1 MLNTLRLPSFQLNT
15 LQWAL
20 CVSLGLHAVLLTV
33 RFVAPEAFERAFKDT
48 PLEVIL
54 VNARSEDKDDL
65 RDEEAQAIAQSKLAG
80 GGELEAGRATSPLP
94 ATQIDLQGDTLD
106 QETSQQLQ
114 RLQAQQNLLLA
125 QVRDQLASLPAPA
138 PQSNAAG
145 TASTAQEEKRRLLL
159 KQLAE
164 IERRIQQDNAR
175 PRKHYIGPATREA
188 AYAQYYDRLRRAIEA
203 KGTAN
208 FPNIGGRKIYG
219 ELTMAL
225 TVDTQGR
232 IVSAEVAQSSGNREL
247 DRRAEAI
254 AQSASPF
261 GSFTPAMR
269 KQADQI
275 VVVSRFHFARDA
287 TLQTQVSTAPAR

>member
-1 MLNTLRLPSFQLNT
+1 MRLPTFQLNT

-20 CVSLGLHAVLLTV
+20 GVSLGLHAVLLTV
-33 RFVAPEAFERAFKDT
+33 RFVAPEALERAFRDT

-54 VNARSEDKDDL
+54 VNARSEEDAL
-65 RDEEAQAIAQSKLAG
+65 RDEDAKAIAQSRLAG
-80 GGELEAGRATSPLP
+80 GGELETGRATSPLP

-106 QETSQQLQ
+106 QETHEQLQ
-114 RLQAQQNLLLA
+114 RLLEQQNLLLA
-125 QVRDQLASLPAPA
+125 QVRAQLARLPAPA
-138 PQSNAAG
+138 PQSDTAG
-145 TASTAQEEKRRLLL
+145 QATTAQEEKRRLLL

-164 IERRIQQDNAR
+164 IERRIQQDSAR

-208 FPNIGGRKIYG
+208 FPNVGGRKLYG

-225 TVDTQGR
+225 TVDAQGR

-247 DRRAEAI
+247 DRRAQAI
-254 AQSASPF
+254 AQAASPF
-261 GSFTPAMR
+261 GPFTPAMR

-275 VVVSRFHFARDA
+275 VVVSRFHFAHNA
-287 TLQTQVSTAPAR
+287 TLQTQVSNAPAP

>member
-1 MLNTLRLPSFQLNT
+1 MRLPTFQLNT

-20 CVSLGLHAVLLTV
+20 GVSLGLHAVLLTV
-33 RFVAPEAFERAFKDT
+33 RFVAPEAFDRAFRDT

-54 VNARSEDKDDL
+54 VNARSEEDDA
-65 RDEEAQAIAQSKLAG
+65 RDEDAQAIAQSKLAG
-80 GGELEAGRATSPLP
+80 GGELETGRATSPLP

-106 QETSQQLQ
+106 QETSEQLQ

-125 QVRDQLASLPAPA
+125 QVRAQLASLPAPA
-138 PQSNAAG
+138 PQSEAAG
-145 TASTAQEEKRRLLL
+145 SANTAQEEKRRLLL

-164 IERRIQQDNAR
+164 IERRIQQDSAR

-208 FPNIGGRKIYG
+208 FPNVNGRKLYG

-232 IVSAEVAQSSGNREL
+232 IVSAEVAQSSGDREL
-247 DRRAEAI
+247 DRRAQAI
-254 AQSASPF
+254 AQAASPF

-275 VVVSRFHFARDA
+275 VVVSRFRFAHDA
-287 TLQTQVSTAPAR
+287 TLQTQVSNAPAR

>member
-1 MLNTLRLPSFQLNT
+1 MRLPTFQLNT

-20 CVSLGLHAVLLTV
+20 GVSLGLHAVLLTV
-33 RFVAPEAFERAFKDT
+33 RFVAPEAFDRAFRDT

-54 VNARSEDKDDL
+54 VNARSEEEDT
-65 RDEEAQAIAQSKLAG
+65 RDEDAKAIAQSKLAG

-106 QETSQQLQ
+106 QETSEQLQ

-125 QVRDQLASLPAPA
+125 QVRAQLASLPAPA
-138 PQSNAAG
+138 PQSDAAG
-145 TASTAQEEKRRLLL
+145 NANTAQEEKRRLLL

-164 IERRIQQDNAR
+164 IERRIQQDSAR

-208 FPNIGGRKIYG
+208 FPNVNGRKLYG

-225 TVDTQGR
+225 TVDAQGR
-232 IVSAEVAQSSGNREL
+232 IVSAEVAQSSGDREL
-247 DRRAEAI
+247 DRRAQAV
-254 AQSASPF
+254 AQAASPF
-261 GSFTPAMR
+261 GTFTPAMR

-275 VVVSRFHFARDA
+275 VVVSRFRFAHDA
-287 TLQTQVSTAPAR
+287 TLQTQVSNAPVR

>member
-1 MLNTLRLPSFQLNT
+1 MRLPTFQLNT

-20 CVSLGLHAVLLTV
+20 GVSLGLHAVLLTV
-33 RFVAPEAFERAFKDT
+33 RFVAPEAFDRAFRDT

-54 VNARSEDKDDL
+54 VNARSEEEDTP
-65 RDEEAQAIAQSKLAG
+65 DEDAKAIAQSKLAG

-106 QETSQQLQ
+106 QETSEQLQ

-125 QVRDQLASLPAPA
+125 QVRAQLASLPAPA
-138 PQSNAAG
+138 PQSEAAG
-145 TASTAQEEKRRLLL
+145 KANTAQEEKRRLLL

-164 IERRIQQDNAR
+164 IERRIQQDSAR

-208 FPNIGGRKIYG
+208 FPNVNGRKLYG

-225 TVDTQGR
+225 TVDAQGR
-232 IVSAEVAQSSGNREL
+232 IVSAEVAQSSSDREL
-247 DRRAEAI
+247 DRRALAI
-254 AQSASPF
+254 AQAASPF
-261 GSFTPAMR
+261 GAFTPAMR

-275 VVVSRFHFARDA
+275 VVVSRFRFAHDA
-287 TLQTQVSTAPAR
+287 TLQTQVSNAPAR

>member
-1 MLNTLRLPSFQLNT
+1 MRLPTFQLNT

-20 CVSLGLHAVLLTV
+20 GVSLGLHAVLLTV
-33 RFVAPEAFERAFKDT
+33 RFVAPEAFERAFRDT

-54 VNARSEDKDDL
+54 VNARSEEEDV
-65 RDEEAQAIAQSKLAG
+65 RDEEAKAIAQSKLAG

-106 QETSQQLQ
+106 QETSEQLQ

-125 QVRDQLASLPAPA
+125 QVRAQLASLPAPS
-138 PQSNAAG
+138 PQSDAAG
-145 TASTAQEEKRRLLL
+145 NANTAQEEKRRLLL

-164 IERRIQQDNAR
+164 IERRIQQDSAR

-208 FPNIGGRKIYG
+208 FPNVAGRQLYG

-225 TVDTQGR
+225 TVDAQGR
-232 IVSAEVAQSSGNREL
+232 IVSAEVAQGSGNREL
-247 DRRAEAI
+247 DRRAQAI
-254 AQSASPF
+254 AQAASPF
-261 GSFTPAMR
+261 GAFTPAMR

-275 VVVSRFHFARDA
+275 VVVSRFHFAHDA
-287 TLQTQVSTAPAR
+287 TLQTQVSNAPAR

>member
-1 MLNTLRLPSFQLNT
+1 MRLPTFQLNT

-20 CVSLGLHAVLLTV
+20 GVSLGLHAVLLTV
-33 RFVAPEAFERAFKDT
+33 RFVAPEAFDRAFRDT

-54 VNARSEDKDDL
+54 VNARSEEEDT
-65 RDEEAQAIAQSKLAG
+65 RDEDAKAIAQSKLAG

-106 QETSQQLQ
+106 QETSEQLQ

-125 QVRDQLASLPAPA
+125 QVRTQLASLPAPA
-138 PQSNAAG
+138 PQSEAAG
-145 TASTAQEEKRRLLL
+145 KANTAQEEKRRLLL
-159 KQLAE
+159 KALAE
-164 IERRIQQDNAR
+164 IERRIQQDSAR

-208 FPNIGGRKIYG
+208 FPNVNGRKLYG

-225 TVDTQGR
+225 TVDAQGR
-232 IVSAEVAQSSGNREL
+232 IVSAEVAQSSGDREL
-247 DRRAEAI
+247 DRRAQAV
-254 AQSASPF
+254 AQAASPF
-261 GSFTPAMR
+261 GTFTPAMR

-275 VVVSRFHFARDA
+275 VVVSRFRFAHDA
-287 TLQTQVSTAPAR
+287 TLQTQVSNAPVR